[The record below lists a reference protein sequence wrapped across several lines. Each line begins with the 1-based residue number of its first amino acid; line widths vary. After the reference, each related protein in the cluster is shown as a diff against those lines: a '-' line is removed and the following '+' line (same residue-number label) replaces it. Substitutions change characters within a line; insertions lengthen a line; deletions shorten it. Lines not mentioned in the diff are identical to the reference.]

1 MLRPRPA
8 SRSVPA
14 SAPALHHSRTTTAA
28 RILTLAGI
36 AAVAVGGA
44 ADAQWGG
51 GWGFN
56 RGGYASTAQQA
67 ADYGMSEVLR
77 AQGTKNVLDA
87 QAAKGWEEAKTL
99 EIQNKLRWTETYFE
113 MRKVNKEARAAEAGP
128 PVTQEQAIRMAKMAA
143 PARLGSTKLDPVTGH
158 IAYPMVLTQDVYK
171 PYRDRLD
178 HLFAERA
185 ASGGSLRY
193 EQFQDVQMTVSQF
206 IDALTKR
213 VNDYP
218 AGDFGAARTFLDSL
232 AHEARMPAG

>member
-1 MLRPRPA
+1 MSRPRPV
-8 SRSVPA
+8 SRSA
-14 SAPALHHSRTTTAA
+14 RESARGQLQRPLVAVA
-28 RILTLAGI
+28 RSLTLAGV
-36 AAVAVGGA
+36 AAAFLGGVAH
-44 ADAQWGG
+44 AQWGG

-56 RGGYASTAQQA
+56 RGGYASTAQQG

-77 AQGTKNVLDA
+77 AQGTKNVLDS
-87 QAAKGWEEAKTL
+87 QAAKNWQEAKTL
-99 EIQNKLRWTETYFE
+99 DIQNKLRWTETYFE
-113 MRKVNKEARAAEAGP
+113 MRKVNTEARAAAAGP

-158 IAYPMVLTQDVYK
+158 ISYPMVLTQDVYK

-178 HLFAERA
+178 HLFAERS

-193 EQFQDVQMTVSQF
+193 EQFQDIQMTVSQF
-206 IDALTKR
+206 IEALTKR
-213 VNDYP
+213 VNDYS

>member
-1 MLRPRPA
+1 MAL
-8 SRSVPA
+8 SVPPVSPFRMLPYVAA
-14 SAPALHHSRTTTAA
+14 SLAFVCATGVA
-28 RILTLAGI
+28 RG
-36 AAVAVGGA
+36 
-44 ADAQWGG
+44 QWGG

-56 RGGYASTAQQA
+56 RGGYASTAQQG

-77 AQGTKNVLDA
+77 AEGTKNVLDSP
-87 QAAKGWEEAKTL
+87 AAKNGQEATTL
-99 EIQNKLRWTETYFE
+99 DIQNKLRWTETYFE

-158 IAYPMVLTQDVYK
+158 IAYPMILTQDVYK
-171 PYRDRLD
+171 PYRDKLD

-185 ASGGSLRY
+185 ASGGSIRY
-193 EQFQDVQMTVSQF
+193 EQFQDIQLTVSQF
-206 IDALTKR
+206 IEALTKR

-218 AGDFGAARTFLDSL
+218 AGDFGSARTFLDSL